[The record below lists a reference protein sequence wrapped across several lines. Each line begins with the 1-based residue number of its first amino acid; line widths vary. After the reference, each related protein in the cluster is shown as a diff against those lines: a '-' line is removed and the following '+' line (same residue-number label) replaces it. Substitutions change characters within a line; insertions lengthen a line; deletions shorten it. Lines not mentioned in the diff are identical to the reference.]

1 LTTLFNGIIRLLTA
15 GVLARLIQLP
25 WKKVMLTILLAY
37 FALGCFTYY
46 CSDLLLFRPPA
57 SSYTDSDNILK
68 LVTPSGIQISA
79 QYLPNPI
86 ATYTILFSHGNAE
99 DLGKIRSTLKII
111 HDVGFAVFAYDYQG
125 YGTSQGNP
133 SEQNFYQDI
142 ETAYAYVTQTLGIPP
157 TQIILQG
164 RSIGVGP
171 AIALVAH
178 TPVAG
183 LIVESGFTSAFT
195 AMTQISIFPF
205 DKFPNLDRI
214 RQVRHPVLVIHGT
227 ADRLI
232 PFCNGQRLYRAAH
245 GPKQFFAVVG
255 AGHSDIIEK
264 SGVRYV
270 QTLQAFAQ
278 KIAADQLEH
287 SVLPSVKAVKQHPA
301 LSDRDE

>member
-1 LTTLFNGIIRLLTA
+1 MEHGIIRLLTA
-15 GVLARLIQLP
+15 GFLARLIPFP
-25 WKKVMLTILLAY
+25 WKKVMLTVLLAY
-37 FALGCFTYY
+37 LALGCLTYY

-57 SSYTDSDNILK
+57 ASYTDDNHILK

-111 HDVGFAVFAYDYQG
+111 HDAGFAVFAYDYQG
-125 YGTSQGNP
+125 YGTSPGNP

-142 ETAYAYVTQTLGIPP
+142 ETAYAYVTQTLGILP

-164 RSIGVGP
+164 RSIGAGT
-171 AIALVAH
+171 AIALAVQ

-214 RQVRHPVLVIHGT
+214 QQVHHPVLVIHGM

-232 PFCNGQRLYRAAH
+232 PFRNGQRLYQAAH
-245 GPKQFFAVVG
+245 GPKQFFVVVG
-255 AGHSDIIEK
+255 AGHSDIMER
-264 SGVRYV
+264 SGVSYV

-278 KIAADQLEH
+278 KIAADQLEQ
-287 SVLPSVKAVKQHPA
+287 SVLPRVKAVK
-301 LSDRDE
+301 